1 LNHGKDDK
9 SWSVIHNMRKLGT
22 VDLEILDLA
31 IKENGIFNEDNLE
44 NSELKRLGVGRILD
58 ALASLKDR
66 KLISL
71 NSDGSFS
78 ITDLAREILWSNNI
92 PTWAKILRLLQIKS
106 CSMEQITSILRTSED
121 KLIEDVEKLRKSQFV
136 LMSPQRQKDRLVKVY
151 EILPEGIEEIDKTE
165 TEGFDNTN
173 FNKSK
178 PEVEI
183 LSLIDEIVK
192 EIQDFEM
199 DQSKKDNIT
208 GKLSKLKD
216 KLEI

>member
-1 LNHGKDDK
+1 MQ
-9 SWSVIHNMRKLGT
+9 NMRKLGT

-31 IKENGIFNEDNLE
+31 IKENGIINEINLE

-66 KLISL
+66 KMISL

-78 ITDLAREILWSNNI
+78 ITDLARGILWNNNI

-106 CSMEQITSILRTSED
+106 CSMKQIIDILRITED
-121 KLIEDVEKLRKSQFV
+121 KLMADVEKLRKSQFV
-136 LMSPQRQKDRLVKVY
+136 LMSPQRQKEKLVKMY
-151 EILPEGIEEIDKTE
+151 EILPDGIEEIDKTE
-165 TEGFDNTN
+165 TKGFDNTN
-173 FNKSK
+173 FDEPK
-178 PEVEI
+178 PEIEI

-192 EIQDFEM
+192 EIQDFQI
-199 DQSKKDNIT
+199 DQSKKDSIT
-208 GKLSKLKD
+208 GKLSNLKE